1 MSPKFP
7 LKVADKQRIMYV
19 NPLPPDDL
27 VSWGDRYRDA
37 GLLHDALDFYQAAG
51 NEKAL
56 RNLASAAVDA
66 GDLVLLLNVH
76 RALGEPT
83 PEKDLTAL
91 QDKARAE
98 GKTSEADRAQVLLVP
113 AK

>member
-27 VSWGDRYRDA
+27 VSWGDRYREA

-51 NEKAL
+51 NDEAL
-56 RNLASAAVDA
+56 RSLASAAVDA
-66 GDLVLLLNVH
+66 GDLVLLLNVY
-76 RALGEPT
+76 RALGETT
-83 PEKDLTAL
+83 PESGLKAL
-91 QDKARAE
+91 QDKARQG
-98 GKTSEADRAQVLLVP
+98 GKTSEADRAEVLLVP